1 MKYRALLWLCLV
13 LLPSTAL
20 AQGTIAGVA
29 RDANGR
35 VLPGVTVELGGAADQ
50 GQRGSTVTDAA
61 GRYEFRDVPLGAHS
75 VTFRLPGFS
84 IERRSAAVARA
95 GTTVTV
101 DGVLRAGALEETI
114 QLQRPLPPSSLPPE
128 QSQDRCLHGD
138 DETAAEYQRRSDAF
152 AAMHMIDRVLGMF
165 VGPRRHW
172 PSWEELAGSGA
183 IASLR
188 GMPGP
193 VGDLARRFRWGE
205 GEPLPGWTILYVRP
219 RGGPGQGV
227 PAAAGVRFAL
237 RDERDPCGF
246 TYSSEDP
253 QVLPRGFKILPLY
266 ED

>member
-1 MKYRALLWLCLV
+1 MKRRALLWLCLV

-35 VLPGVTVELGGAADQ
+35 VLPGVTVELGAAADQ
-50 GQRGSTVTDAA
+50 GQRRSTVTDAA
-61 GRYEFRDVPLGAHS
+61 GRYEFRDVPPGAHS

-84 IERRSAAVARA
+84 IERRHAAVAGA
-95 GTTVTV
+95 GATVTV
-101 DGVLRAGALEETI
+101 DGVLRVSALQDTT
-114 QLQRPLPPSSLPPE
+114 QLQRPLPPSSVPPE
-128 QSQDRCLHGD
+128 QTQARCLHGD
-138 DETAAEYQRRSDAF
+138 GETAAEYQRRSDAF
-152 AAMHMIDRVLGMF
+152 GAMHMIDRVLMMAS
-165 VGPRRHW
+165 GPGRRA
-172 PSWEELAGSGA
+172 PSWEQLGASGA
-183 IASLR
+183 AAALR
-188 GMPGP
+188 GLPGP

-205 GEPLPGWTILYVRP
+205 GEPLPGWSILYVRP
-219 RGGPGQGV
+219 RDVLGQGV